1 MKTLADHYFSS
12 CLDYL
17 ETRGLAS
24 HEVLT
29 AIEFNEFSNKQSQQ
43 LAPRISLKSYN
54 ALLSYAQQT
63 LNDSLFGFE
72 LGKKIRTA
80 DFGVLGYLI
89 ESSTNLASA
98 ITALL
103 SYDSLVANIGRA
115 EFEQQQTLCKVTWL
129 ADPQCSPQAVL
140 RNMTAWVSVI
150 RQLLNP
156 QLSPSCV
163 YFTAHFSDSELQQLA
178 QWFNCPVKA
187 GANFNQVEFPSSYLT
202 LPFKTDNSQINAV
215 LKQMSEQQLSQFKS
229 QQLLTEKINHIL
241 MAKYDLQDCS
251 LIRTAS
257 ALNMTPRTAQRYL
270 KKEQTTFSALLEA
283 EQKRRLPL
291 YINQYP
297 LSTIAFMLGFNDQS
311 SFNRAFK
318 RWYHIN
324 PRNYIKKHSL
334 T

>member
-1 MKTLADHYFSS
+1 MKTLADHYFCS

-17 ETRGLAS
+17 EAKGLAS
-24 HEVLT
+24 HAVLN
-29 AIEFNEFSNKQSQQ
+29 AIEFNEYTNKQLQQ

-54 ALLSYAQQT
+54 ALLSYAQQA
-63 LNDSLFGFE
+63 LNDPLFGFE
-72 LGKKIRTA
+72 LGKQIRTA

-103 SYDSLVANIGRA
+103 NYDSLVANIGRA
-115 EFEQQQTLCKVTWL
+115 QFEQQQTLCKVTWL

-140 RNMTAWVSVI
+140 RNMTAWVSVV

-163 YFTAHFSDSELQQLA
+163 YFSTHFSITEQQRLTD
-178 QWFNCPVKA
+178 WFNCPVKA
-187 GANFNQVEFPSSYLT
+187 GASFNQIEFPSNYLT
-202 LPFKTDNSQINAV
+202 LPFKTDNSQINAM

-257 ALNMTPRTAQRYL
+257 ALNMTPRTVQRHL
-270 KKEQTTFSALLEA
+270 KQENTNFAALLEQ
-283 EQKRRLPL
+283 EQKRRLL
-291 YINQYP
+291 TYIPHYP
-297 LSTIAFMLGFNDQS
+297 LSSIATMLGFNDQS

-318 RWYHIN
+318 RWYQCS
-324 PRNYIKKHSL
+324 PRQFIKNNN
-334 T
+334 